1 MGTFEATEVTVSAEA
16 AGPITSLDVEEGDT
30 VTANATVGC
39 IDTVQL
45 HLQKLQLMKQ
55 SASNRSTTPDI
66 SAQAASLRQQI
77 AHQQYERDRISN
89 LLKDGAATQKQYD
102 DANASIRILKGQ
114 LSALMSTLGNNTRA
128 IDESS
133 SAIDLQIAAVEDRI
147 AHCKVS
153 SPISGTVLA
162 KYAEQGEYAAP
173 GHPLFKVADLNRIY
187 LRAYFTSPQLADI
200 SLGREVTVRATY
212 GDNHNQDY
220 KGRITWI
227 ASESEFTPKNI
238 QTDDTRANLVYA
250 VKISVVNDGKLKIG
264 MSAEVIL

>member
-102 DANASIRILKGQ
+102 DANASIRK
-114 LSALMSTLGNNTRA
+114 
-128 IDESS
+128 
-133 SAIDLQIAAVEDRI
+133 
-147 AHCKVS
+147 
-153 SPISGTVLA
+153 
-162 KYAEQGEYAAP
+162 
-173 GHPLFKVADLNRIY
+173 
-187 LRAYFTSPQLADI
+187 
-200 SLGREVTVRATY
+200 
-212 GDNHNQDY
+212 
-220 KGRITWI
+220 W
-227 ASESEFTPKNI
+227 
-238 QTDDTRANLVYA
+238 
-250 VKISVVNDGKLKIG
+250 
-264 MSAEVIL
+264 